1 MDRRF
6 FLQSL
11 VALGAGWQ
19 LTPAIAKAES
29 ATIDEA
35 WQQQLANPTEFA
47 VDNCGTIWM
56 PDVDEIQYRHQAFHV
71 RVKQGMPAAEL
82 ASEIAAC
89 PALEN
94 HLCTVC
100 ELELERL
107 GDQGDSASKAR
118 FRSLERRVN
127 RQRNGEEWRA
137 WLDQRAADGRVDEV
151 VSEITDW
158 LDGGLDEPDFPYL
171 CRTSGPQGE
180 AMDFFEAMPH
190 EDLEALGVAIVEGD
204 HPSSTY
210 YAAEL
215 RIDIDEANA
224 RARRLGW
231 PILFMEGARW

>member
-19 LTPAIAKAES
+19 LTPAIAKADS
-29 ATIDEA
+29 AAVDDA
-35 WQQQLANPTEFA
+35 WKQQLANPTEFA

-56 PDVDEIQYRHQAFHV
+56 PGVRDIEYRHQAFHV
-71 RVKQGMPAAEL
+71 RVTQGMPAAEL
-82 ASEIAAC
+82 AREVAAC
-89 PALEN
+89 DALAN
-94 HLCTVC
+94 HLCSVC
-100 ELELERL
+100 ERELETL
-107 GDQGDSASKAR
+107 GDQGDSACKAR

-127 RQRNGEEWRA
+127 RQKNGEEWRA
-137 WLDQRAADGRVDEV
+137 WLDQRAADGRVDEA

-158 LDGGLDEPDFPYL
+158 LAGGLDEPDFPYL

-180 AMDFFEAMPH
+180 AMDFFEAMRH

-204 HPSSTY
+204 HPGSTY
-210 YAAEL
+210 FAAEL
-215 RIDIDEANA
+215 RIEIDAANA
-224 RARRLGW
+224 QARKLGW